1 MPTAK
6 SACRLAAV
14 LLAATTLSPIA
25 IAQTPASQPP
35 AGQTPA
41 APPAPQPYIPTET
54 RADPN
59 LPRTSFGQPSLEGQ
73 WGSNWVL
80 PLEAS
85 ARTPML
91 VVPEGAA
98 KQIALGY
105 AKGVGD
111 ALDAQLDPEVPETM
125 RNVEGLPKVRGERR
139 TRAVVIPASGMLPY
153 TAEGKARLKRGNGRD
168 LYDNI
173 EERPNWERCIRSLGQ
188 PPVFPIGSGN
198 PREIIQTPT
207 QVVIH
212 TEYGDEARIIPF
224 TDTHKPK
231 MFWGL
236 LGDSIAKWE
245 GNTLVVETV
254 GMPDKDAVRL
264 FPSFVVSHEGKV
276 IERYTRLGQDELL
289 YQFTVID
296 PKIYSE
302 PWMGEFSIYKLNGR
316 LFEHACHEGN
326 YSVPNILRAA
336 RVKEE
341 RAKVTPVSAP
351 AKPAA
356 QPAVAKQ

>member
-1 MPTAK
+1 MPAVR
-6 SACRLAAV
+6 SACRFAAA
-14 LLAATTLSPIA
+14 LLAATTLSSIA
-25 IAQTPASQPP
+25 TAQTPANQ
-35 AGQTPA
+35 APA
-41 APPAPQPYIPTET
+41 APPAAQAYIPTAT

-59 LPRTSFGQPSLEGQ
+59 LPRTSFGHPSLEGQ

-85 ARTPML
+85 PRTPML
-91 VVPEGAA
+91 IVPEAAA

-139 TRAVVIPASGMLPY
+139 TRAVVIPANGMLPY
-153 TAEGKARLKRGNGRD
+153 TPEGQARLKRGNGRD

-276 IERYTRLGQDELL
+276 IERYTRLGTDELL

-341 RAKVTPVSAP
+341 RANVTPASTP

-356 QPAVAKQ
+356 QPGVARQ

>member
-1 MPTAK
+1 MPAYQRFPLGLAI
-6 SACRLAAV
+6 SAGLIF
-14 LLAATTLSPIA
+14 TPIA
-25 IAQTPASQPP
+25 AAQTPP
-35 AGQTPA
+35 ATPA
-41 APPAPQPYIPTET
+41 APASLTAPAAHVPTET

-59 LPRTSFGQPSLEGQ
+59 LPRTSFGHPSIEGV
-73 WGSNWVL
+73 WMSNFVL

-85 ARTPML
+85 PRTPML
-91 VVPEGAA
+91 VVPEAAA

-111 ALDAQLDPEVPETM
+111 ALDKQLDPEVPETM
-125 RNVEGLPKVRGERR
+125 RNVEGLPVVRGERR

-153 TAEGKARLKRGNGRD
+153 TAEAQAEMKRGNGMGG
-168 LYDNI
+168 LDNI
-173 EERPNWERCIRSLGQ
+173 EERPNWERCVRSLGQ

-198 PREIIQTPT
+198 PREFVQRPDQI
-207 QVVIH
+207 VIH

-224 TDTHKPK
+224 TDKHQPK

-236 LGDSIAKWE
+236 LGDSIARWE
-245 GNTLVVETV
+245 GNTLVIETI
-254 GMPDKDAVRL
+254 GLPDKDRIRL
-264 FPSFVVSHEGKV
+264 FPTYIVSGESKV
-276 IERYTRLGQDELL
+276 IERYTRLSQDELL

-296 PKIYSE
+296 PKVYSA
-302 PWMGEFSIYKLNGR
+302 PWLGEFSIYKSNKR

-341 RAKVTPVSAP
+341 RA
-351 AKPAA
+351 
-356 QPAVAKQ
+356 AVQKK